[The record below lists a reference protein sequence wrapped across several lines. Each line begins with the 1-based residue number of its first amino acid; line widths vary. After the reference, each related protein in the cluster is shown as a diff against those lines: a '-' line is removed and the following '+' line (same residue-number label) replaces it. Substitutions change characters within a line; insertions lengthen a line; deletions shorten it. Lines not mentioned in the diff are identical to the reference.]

1 MVGYTNLTP
10 GEMYIEDETICC
22 YIGNNNMPKY
32 NLVFLLFNDN
42 YAKENYYFIE
52 WANWLKFT
60 PLNIEIKEYIIQNNL
75 VLKTMKS
82 LEKHNFSGTPTG
94 ISLKLVKEFNDSLLD
109 NIDISMFIN
118 INKFNI

>member
-1 MVGYTNLTP
+1 MVSYTNLTP
-10 GEMYIEDETICC
+10 GEMYIEDEIICC
-22 YIGNNNMPKY
+22 YIGNNDMPKY
-32 NLVFLLFNDN
+32 NLVFLLFNDS
-42 YAKENYYFIE
+42 YEKENYYFIE
-52 WANWLKFT
+52 WINWLKFT
-60 PLNIEIKEYIIQNNL
+60 PLNIEIKDYIIKNNL

-82 LEKHNFSGTPTG
+82 LEKHEFSGTPTG